1 MGDVLSVGEA
11 PTIILTLGSHHFA
24 MQILAFNQQC
34 AKCRKAYYCSSK
46 CFNEHLHV
54 HNNFC
59 AALPLVCAPK
69 GTKLDLRRL
78 ENPETVQAF
87 SKKAA
92 TASSFNEKIDGPH
105 VDKTDS
111 MLHKSSSFHE
121 KEDKKQAKLHNQAAK
136 QEDEPTPEMNAVEN
150 CLHEVYEVLDVS
162 DGDDSLGS
170 IQEMM
175 SKSFS
180 SLRGPSSVEEGM
192 SKSFSSFGRP
202 FAYTSNEAEFT
213 KEEIELRHAELVQRE
228 FCWKIPD
235 WVNSPLKSTH
245 QGKIL
250 RAEGNLASP
259 VTDVQLLLERSE
271 IGWQKPEWTNAK
283 LRPTPQG
290 EHLKKER
297 KLAEAPSL

>member
-1 MGDVLSVGEA
+1 
-11 PTIILTLGSHHFA
+11 
-24 MQILAFNQQC
+24 
-34 AKCRKAYYCSSK
+34 
-46 CFNEHLHV
+46 
-54 HNNFC
+54 
-59 AALPLVCAPK
+59 
-69 GTKLDLRRL
+69 
-78 ENPETVQAF
+78 
-87 SKKAA
+87 
-92 TASSFNEKIDGPH
+92 
-105 VDKTDS
+105 
-111 MLHKSSSFHE
+111 
-121 KEDKKQAKLHNQAAK
+121 
-136 QEDEPTPEMNAVEN
+136 
-150 CLHEVYEVLDVS
+150 
-162 DGDDSLGS
+162 
-170 IQEMM
+170 
-175 SKSFS
+175 
-180 SLRGPSSVEEGM
+180 M

-245 QGKIL
+245 QGKLL